1 MQYNIYFEVAS
12 IPFVLI
18 MILFHYI
25 KYNNNTVV
33 NRRFRVLAWLS
44 FACIFLD
51 SLTAVTITYYTRF
64 PLTANILL
72 NTLYFAL
79 TIYTSY
85 YFTVYVQTVISDD
98 FKPFLPNRII
108 AVGILS
114 ACFFNIFFGYFF
126 YFDKETG
133 YAHGSWYIIILATSY
148 YYILYTVGILIKHRK
163 LLDTSKLISAFSYV
177 FALVMPNVIQL
188 LINPHILLL
197 GFGISLAL
205 FIILFSLETPDYQRL
220 TKTMTEL
227 DDAREEAIR
236 ANQAKSVFLS
246 QMSHEIR
253 TPINAIMGMNEMIC
267 KECKDE
273 QILEYATAASDSA
286 NSLLVIVNDILDFS
300 KIEAGKMEI
309 VESEYEVASLLMDAY
324 NMTSARAKDRELV
337 MDVICDPDIPASL
350 KGDMVRIRQ
359 IILNLLTNAIKYTDD
374 GTVTLELSGE
384 PIEDKFELI
393 IQVRDTGIGMKPE
406 SIEKLFTKFQRFDMK
421 RNQTVEGTGL
431 GLAITK
437 QLIDLMNGSIEVEST
452 YGEGSCFTV
461 RLPQTIVDH
470 TPIGDYRVRYKQ
482 IGKDSGKDNLTFTS
496 QNANILV
503 VDDVKMN
510 LIVFKNLLKDTGA
523 KIDTCLSGPECLK
536 LLQKNQYDMIFMDHM
551 MPNMDGIETFQ
562 EMQKLQ
568 DNLNKQTPVI
578 MLTANAISGMEEQYL
593 SQGFHG
599 YLTKP
604 IDSNKLRQ
612 LLLKYLPAHKI
623 KFK

>member
-1 MQYNIYFEVAS
+1 M
-12 IPFVLI
+12 
-18 MILFHYI
+18 
-25 KYNNNTVV
+25 V
-33 NRRFRVLAWLS
+33 NRRFRVLAFLS
-44 FACIFLD
+44 LSAIVLD
-51 SLTAVTITYYTRF
+51 ALTAVTISYATVV
-64 PLTANILL
+64 PLSLNIILNTANFMVF
-72 NTLYFAL
+72 TYC
-79 TIYTSY
+79 SY
-85 YFTVYVQTVISDD
+85 YFTIYVHTFISED
-98 FKPFLPNRII
+98 FKPFLLNRI
-108 AVGILS
+108 L
-114 ACFFNIFFGYFF
+114 FFLDELAFVINIWGGYYF
-126 YFDKETG
+126 YFDEKKN
-133 YAHGSWYIIILATSY
+133 YAHGSFYPIHLAIVYFFVAYTIFIL
-148 YYILYTVGILIKHRK
+148 VKNHK
-163 LLDTSKLISAFSYV
+163 LMDYSRLFSAFSYV
-177 FALVMPNVIQL
+177 MALTIPYLIQS
-188 LINPHILLL
+188 IISEPTLLL

-267 KECKDE
+267 KECNDE
-273 QILEYATAASDSA
+273 QILSYANAASDSA
-286 NSLLVIVNDILDFS
+286 NALLAIVNDILDFS

-309 VESEYEVASLLMDAY
+309 TESKYEVASLLMDSY
-324 NMTSARAKDRELV
+324 SMTIARAKDRGLALEFL
-337 MDVICDPDIPASL
+337 CDTTIPSVL
-350 KGDMVRIRQ
+350 KGDMIRIRQ
-359 IILNLLTNAIKYTDD
+359 ILLNILTNAIKYTDK
-374 GTVTLELSGE
+374 GKVTLEMNGE
-384 PIEDKFELI
+384 KIDDSFQLMI
-393 IQVRDTGIGMKPE
+393 RVTDTGIGMTPE
-406 SIEKLFTKFQRFDMK
+406 SLEKLFGKFQRFDMK

-431 GLAITK
+431 GMAITK
-437 QLIDLMNGSIEVEST
+437 QLTDLMHGSIEVEST

-461 RLPQTIVDH
+461 RLPQTIVDE
-470 TPIGDYRVRYKQ
+470 TPIGDYRIRYKQ
-482 IGKDSGKDNLTFTS
+482 IGKDSVKDNLTFTA

-510 LIVFKNLLKDTGA
+510 LIVFKNLLKDTGV

-536 LLQKNQYDMIFMDHM
+536 LLQKNQYDMVFMDHM

-562 EMQKLQ
+562 EMQKLPE
-568 DNLNKQTPVI
+568 NLNKQTPVI

-604 IDSNKLRQ
+604 IDSHKLRQ